1 MAQSVAERVRQIVEP
16 YAEQLSL
23 QIWDI
28 VYKKEGT
35 DWYLRIFIDRETA

>member
-28 VYKKEGT
+28 VYKKRAQTGISEFLLTGK
-35 DWYLRIFIDRETA
+35 TA